1 MTPRRSPASDRQEL
15 DAQDVVVAGADGVQL
30 RLGRRAVDVDP
41 GDGRLRALHGDP
53 RPVRSMPD
61 MLALDADYRQRF
73 GGSRLRPITMRTVVP
88 AILSGAVFVLAAL
101 LLLST
106 LR

>member
-1 MTPRRSPASDRQEL
+1 VVSTTIA
-15 DAQDVVVAGADGVQL
+15 DAVALHREDL
-30 RLGRRAVDVDP
+30 E
-41 GDGRLRALHGDP
+41 RLRARHGDP
-53 RPVRSMPD
+53 LPVRSMPD

-73 GGSRLRPITMRTVVP
+73 GGSRLLPITMRIVVP
-88 AILSGAVFVLAAL
+88 AVLSGAVFVLSAV